1 MKKHLFLSILIAI
14 GGLDLFAQSTEE
26 FVYKTTPTREL
37 TMKVYKPQIATKGKK
52 LPAIVFFFGGGWEKR
67 NLSQFER
74 HAEHLSKKGMVCF
87 IADYRVGKTDGI
99 IPPICVMDAK
109 SAMRYIHKNAERF
122 GISTSQIIASGGS
135 AGGHLAASTYYI
147 ERYNDPKDDLTISCK
162 PSALVLYNPVIDNSN
177 GGYGYDRVKD
187 YFPYISPVH
196 NIKSPIPTIFFVGS
210 EDKLIPPYL
219 AQNFKNICEKN
230 GGRCDLHIFEGKDH
244 GFFNQDEDYKTTI
257 KLTEEFIRSI
267 GYIK

>member
-1 MKKHLFLSILIAI
+1 M
-14 GGLDLFAQSTEE
+14 
-26 FVYKTTPTREL
+26 
-37 TMKVYKPQIATKGKK
+37 
-52 LPAIVFFFGGGWEKR
+52 
-67 NLSQFER
+67 
-74 HAEHLSKKGMVCF
+74 
-87 IADYRVGKTDGI
+87 
-99 IPPICVMDAK
+99 
-109 SAMRYIHKNAERF
+109 
-122 GISTSQIIASGGS
+122 
-135 AGGHLAASTYYI
+135 
-147 ERYNDPKDDLTISCK
+147 TISCK

-267 GYIK
+267 GYTNKQTQKKSYILLTLPTV